1 VLNGGNPQ
9 HVPTLRLIER
19 NVLLGV
25 TSRLSETIQ
34 NWERIHIFFNV
45 LFYQLKNPQG
55 VNFMCS
61 LEVKRKLAAILS
73 ADVKGYSRLM
83 GEKEIETIR
92 TITTYR
98 KIMANFIGQHKGR
111 VVDSPGDN
119 LLAEFVSVVEAVQCA
134 VEIQKELKLK
144 NAELPENSRMEFRIG
159 INLGD
164 VIEEGERIYG
174 DGVNVTARVQ
184 SLADGGG
191 VCISGTAYDQVEN
204 KLGLGYEY
212 LGEQTVKNIA
222 KPVRVYRIMMEAGTF
237 APTEMIEQQIKF
249 CTTVDCVRIAYSMVG
264 QGPFLVIPP
273 GWVSHL
279 QLQWEHPSAR
289 DYLEKGTRNHTFLFY
304 DKHGCGLSE
313 RNRTEFTLESEVRPL
328 EAVIDH
334 LKLKRFA
341 LFGFSCAGSTA
352 IAYAIKYPKRVSHLI
367 LYGSYARG
375 EAITTEEFKK
385 SFSSLIRS
393 AWGVG
398 SKSLAD
404 MFLPGADASAL
415 KWFTRLQREA
425 ATAEMA
431 SRLIDFTYN
440 LNVTDLLPRLR
451 VPTLVMHRK
460 GDKVIPFHLGMEM
473 ASLIPNS
480 RFVPLEGDIHI
491 PFFGDADAVLRIMGV
506 FLSTP
511 AH

>member
-1 VLNGGNPQ
+1 MNSQ
-9 HVPTLRLIER
+9 
-19 NVLLGV
+19 
-25 TSRLSETIQ
+25 
-34 NWERIHIFFNV
+34 
-45 LFYQLKNPQG
+45 
-55 VNFMCS
+55 
-61 LEVKRKLAAILS
+61 EVKRKLAAIFS

-83 GEKEIETIR
+83 AENEIGTIR

-98 KIMANFIGQHKGR
+98 EIIANFIHQHKGL
-111 VVDSPGDN
+111 VIDSPGDN
-119 LLAEFVSVVEAVQCA
+119 LLAEFISVVEAVQCA

-174 DGVNVTARVQ
+174 DGVNIAARVQ

-191 VCISGTAYDQVEN
+191 ICISGTAYDQVEN
-204 KLGLGYEY
+204 KLGLNYEY
-212 LGEQTVKNIA
+212 LGEQPVKNIT
-222 KPVRVYRIMMEAGTF
+222 KPVRVYRVLMETRPF
-237 APTEMIEQQIKF
+237 APAEIIEQHIQF
-249 CTTVDCVRIAYSMVG
+249 CTTVDGVRIAYSMVG

-289 DYLEKGTRNHTFLFY
+289 DYLEKGTRNQTFLFY

-313 RNRTEFTLESEVRPL
+313 RNRTEFTLESEVHPL

-352 IAYAIKYPKRVSHLI
+352 IAYAIKYPRRVSHLI
-367 LYGSYARG
+367 LYDSYARG

-385 SFSSLIRS
+385 GFSSLIRS

-398 SKSLAD
+398 SKTLAD
-404 MFLPGADASAL
+404 MFLPGADVSAL

-431 SRLIDFTYN
+431 SKLIDFTYK
-440 LNVTDLLPRLR
+440 LNVIDLLPRLR
-451 VPTLVMHRK
+451 VPTLVIHRK
-460 GDKVIPFHLGMEM
+460 DDKAIPFHLGMEM

-480 RFVPLEGDIHI
+480 RFVPLEGNIHI
-491 PFFGDADAVLRIMGV
+491 PFFGDADAVLRIMGE

-511 AH
+511 GH

>member
-1 VLNGGNPQ
+1 MTTQ
-9 HVPTLRLIER
+9 
-19 NVLLGV
+19 
-25 TSRLSETIQ
+25 
-34 NWERIHIFFNV
+34 
-45 LFYQLKNPQG
+45 
-55 VNFMCS
+55 
-61 LEVKRKLAAILS
+61 EVKRKLAAILS
-73 ADVKGYSRLM
+73 ADVKGYSCLM
-83 GEKEIETIR
+83 GEDEKGTVRTLNAYKEV
-92 TITTYR
+92 
-98 KIMANFIGQHKGR
+98 MAGLIQHHRGR
-111 VVDSPGDN
+111 VVDAPGDN
-119 LLAEFVSVVEAVQCA
+119 VLAEFGSVVDAVECA
-134 VEIQKELKLK
+134 VEIQKELKTR
-144 NAELPENSRMEFRIG
+144 NADLPENRRMEFRIG
-159 INLGD
+159 VNLGD

-174 DGVNVTARVQ
+174 DGINVTARIQ
-184 SLADGGG
+184 SLAEGGG
-191 VCISGTAYDQVEN
+191 ICISGTAYDQVEG
-204 KLGLGYEY
+204 KLGLRYEY

-222 KPVRVYRIMMEAGTF
+222 KPVRVYRGLIDSGTF
-237 APTEMIEQQIKF
+237 ASTDIIDQHIKF
-249 CTTVDCVRIAYSMVG
+249 CTTVDGVRIAYSMVG

-352 IAYAIKYPKRVSHLI
+352 IAYAVKFPRRVSHLV
-367 LYGSYARG
+367 LYDSYARG

-398 SKSLAD
+398 SKTLAD
-404 MFLPGADASAL
+404 MFLPGADVSAL

-431 SRLIDFTYN
+431 SKLIDFTYN
-440 LNVTDLLPRLR
+440 LNVIDLLPRLR
-451 VPTLVMHRK
+451 VPTLVIHRK
-460 GDKVIPFHLGMEM
+460 GDRAIPFHLGMEM
-473 ASLIPNS
+473 ASLIPNA
-480 RFVPLEGDIHI
+480 RFVPLEGNIHI
-491 PFFGDADAVLRIMGV
+491 PFFGDADAVLRIMGE
-506 FLSTP
+506 FLDTP
-511 AH
+511 VHGRDAIR

>member
-1 VLNGGNPQ
+1 MTN
-9 HVPTLRLIER
+9 
-19 NVLLGV
+19 
-25 TSRLSETIQ
+25 
-34 NWERIHIFFNV
+34 
-45 LFYQLKNPQG
+45 QG
-55 VNFMCS
+55 
-61 LEVKRKLAAILS
+61 VKRKLAAIFS

-83 GEKEIETIR
+83 EKNEIETIR
-92 TITTYR
+92 TLNIFR
-98 KIMANFIGQHKGR
+98 EIMVNFIKQHGGR

-134 VEIQKELKLK
+134 VEIQKDFKLK
-144 NAELPENSRMEFRIG
+144 NAEQPEKSKMEFRIG

-184 SLADGGG
+184 SLANGGG
-191 VCISGTAYDQVEN
+191 ICISGTAYDQVEN
-204 KLGLGYEY
+204 KLGLDYEH
-212 LGEQTVKNIA
+212 LGEQTLKNIT
-222 KPVRVYRIMMEAGTF
+222 KPVKVYRVLMEAATF
-237 APTEMIEQQIKF
+237 ALAEIIEQHIQF
-249 CTTVDCVRIAYSMVG
+249 CTTVDGVRIAYSMVG

-289 DYLEKGTRNHTFLFY
+289 DYLERGTRNHTFLFY

-352 IAYAIKYPKRVSHLI
+352 IAYAIKYPRRVSHLV
-367 LYGSYARG
+367 LYDSYARG

-398 SKSLAD
+398 SKTLAD
-404 MFLPGADASAL
+404 MFLPGADVSAL

-431 SRLIDFTYN
+431 SKLIDFTYN
-440 LNVTDLLPRLR
+440 LNVIDLLPRLR
-451 VPTLVMHRK
+451 VPTLVIHRK
-460 GDKVIPFHLGMEM
+460 GDKAIPFHLGMEM

-480 RFVPLEGDIHI
+480 RFVPLEGNIHI
-491 PFFGDADAVLRIMGV
+491 PFFGDADAVLRIMGE
-506 FLSTP
+506 FLGTP
-511 AH
+511 AL

>member
-1 VLNGGNPQ
+1 MTTQ
-9 HVPTLRLIER
+9 
-19 NVLLGV
+19 
-25 TSRLSETIQ
+25 
-34 NWERIHIFFNV
+34 
-45 LFYQLKNPQG
+45 
-55 VNFMCS
+55 
-61 LEVKRKLAAILS
+61 EVKRKLAAILS
-73 ADVKGYSRLM
+73 ADVKGYSCLM
-83 GEKEIETIR
+83 GEDEKGTVRTLNAYKEV
-92 TITTYR
+92 
-98 KIMANFIGQHKGR
+98 MAGLIQHHRGR
-111 VVDSPGDN
+111 VVDAPGDN
-119 LLAEFVSVVEAVQCA
+119 VLAEFGSVVDAVECA
-134 VEIQKELKLK
+134 VEIQKELKTR
-144 NAELPENSRMEFRIG
+144 NADLPENRRMEFRIG
-159 INLGD
+159 VNLGD

-174 DGVNVTARVQ
+174 DGINVTARIQ
-184 SLADGGG
+184 SLAEGGG
-191 VCISGTAYDQVEN
+191 ICISGTAYDQVEG
-204 KLGLGYEY
+204 KLGLRYEY

-222 KPVRVYRIMMEAGTF
+222 KPVRVYRGLIDSGTF
-237 APTEMIEQQIKF
+237 ASTDIIDQHIKF
-249 CTTVDCVRIAYSMVG
+249 CTTVDGVRIAYSMVG

-352 IAYAIKYPKRVSHLI
+352 IAYAVKFPRRVSHLV
-367 LYGSYARG
+367 LYDSYARG

-398 SKSLAD
+398 SKTLAD
-404 MFLPGADASAL
+404 MFLPGADVSAL

-431 SRLIDFTYN
+431 SKLIDFTYN
-440 LNVTDLLPRLR
+440 LNVIDLLPRLR
-451 VPTLVMHRK
+451 VPTLVIHRK
-460 GDKVIPFHLGMEM
+460 GDRAIPFHLGMEM
-473 ASLIPNS
+473 ASLIPNA
-480 RFVPLEGDIHI
+480 RFVPLEGNIHI
-491 PFFGDADAVLRIMGV
+491 PFFGDADAVLRIIGE
-506 FLSTP
+506 FLDTP
-511 AH
+511 VHGRDAIR